1 MDAPALCIV
10 LATLNGAQWLPEQL
24 GSIQQQSC
32 RNWRLLISDDG
43 STDATRG
50 IVQEFA
56 AQDDRIVLLPA
67 RSGPPGHVANFEY
80 LLHEALRAQMPTI
93 FLCDQ
98 DDRWQQGKLDSL
110 LALLAK
116 ADPEPA
122 AAFSDLE
129 LVDFN
134 GKPLGSF
141 MRSQRLGGV
150 PSVEDLLGQNAVP
163 GCSLGFNS
171 ALLGL
176 ALPFPQGL
184 FNHDWW
190 LALCAAAVGN
200 LHYHPEKLIAYR
212 QHQSNTIGSGW
223 KWGKLRNASPILD
236 RQRRVFFSKIS
247 AARVLIERL
256 QGDGRPVP
264 EALWGFVGSFE
275 QASGWSLPWKL
286 FKSDFAPRSLALR
299 LVQMLALS
307 PLLAGNNSVE
317 GR

>member
-24 GSIQQQSC
+24 ESIQQQSC

-80 LLHEALRAQMPTI
+80 LLNEALQTQMPAI
-93 FLCDQ
+93 FLSDQ
-98 DDRWQQGKLDSL
+98 DDRWQQGKLECL

-116 ADPEPA
+116 DGPEPA

-129 LVDFN
+129 MMN
-134 GKPLGSF
+134 SRGKPLGSF
-141 MRSQRLGGV
+141 MDSQRLRGV
-150 PSVEDLLGQNAVP
+150 PSAEDLLGQNSVP
-163 GCSLGFNS
+163 GCSLAVNP
-171 ALLGL
+171 ALLEL
-176 ALPFPQGL
+176 ALPFPPGL
-184 FNHDWW
+184 CNHDWW
-190 LALCAAAVGN
+190 LALCAAALGT
-200 LHYHPEKLIAYR
+200 LHYHPETLIAYR
-212 QHQSNTIGSGW
+212 QHQANAIGGGW
-223 KWGKLRNASPILD
+223 KWRRLRKASPILH

-247 AARVLIERL
+247 ATRVLIERL
-256 QGDGRPVP
+256 QGAGRPVP

-275 QASGWSLPWKL
+275 QASGWSLPLQL
-286 FKSDFAPRSLALR
+286 FKSEFAPRSLALR
-299 LVQMLALS
+299 LVQMLASS
-307 PLLAGNNSVE
+307 PLLAGSDSVE